1 MKYIL
6 TVLFSLFFSFSALA
20 FEMDKPIA
28 KDFTAPAMDGKIIN
42 LNQQRGKVVVLTFWS
57 TTCPICAGELP
68 KLNQVVNK
76 NAGKDVV
83 FLALTMEHESRV
95 SAYLQKR
102 QLNSIIIPNALGV
115 FMDYSPKDRNGNYS
129 MGYPSY
135 FVINQKGE
143 IEMTASGRGK
153 TDAVNSNVNRLLS
166 GN

>member
-6 TVLFSLFFSFSALA
+6 TALFSLIFSFSALA
-20 FEMDKPIA
+20 FDLEKPLA
-28 KDFTAPAMDGKIIN
+28 KDFTAPAMDGKVIN
-42 LNQQRGKVVVLTFWS
+42 FNQQRGKVVVLTFWS

-76 NAGKDVV
+76 NTGKDVV
-83 FLALTMEHESRV
+83 FLALTMENESRV
-95 SAYLQKR
+95 SAYLQRK

-115 FMDYSPKDRNGNYS
+115 LMDYAPKDRDGNFN
-129 MGYPSY
+129 MGFPSY
-135 FVINQKGE
+135 FVVNQIGE